1 MRGNKRF
8 RITRS
13 AALSCCRAL
22 LLLALWTPPWAHAQS
37 PYQGPMIDAHSHL
50 SSLEALDSLIAAM
63 KRHNVSR
70 VALLGVGAVQ
80 PRDVEWIGAAV
91 TRYPNRVIPF
101 APLPDPTNPAGV
113 KRLETLL
120 GTGRYKGVG
129 EVHVRQVS
137 RKIDRS
143 ADDPAFGQYLEL
155 AATHGVPVVIH
166 SELNDAA
173 SKSLAQA
180 LKRRPNVTIV
190 LAHAGSAEPGRIESL
205 LRAHANLRVDLSG
218 MHFMRNPSL
227 ASEKGPLNP
236 SWKAVMEKM
245 PDRFLMGIDVWA
257 PQLLK
262 AETLDRLMLWTRRV
276 LGELNRDAAEQI
288 AYKNAARLF
297 KLE

>member
-1 MRGNKRF
+1 MTSVIARVRCGVV
-8 RITRS
+8 
-13 AALSCCRAL
+13 
-22 LLLALWTPPWAHAQS
+22 LLLALLSMAQPAHAQN

-50 SSLEALDSLIAAM
+50 PSLEALDSLIAAM
-63 KRHNVSR
+63 KRHNISR

-80 PRDVEWIGAAV
+80 QRDVEWIGAAV
-91 TRYPNRVIPF
+91 TRYPNQVIPF
-101 APLPDPTNPAGV
+101 APLPEPTNPAGV
-113 KRLETLL
+113 KQLEGLL

-137 RKIDRS
+137 RKIDRK
-143 ADDPAFGQYLEL
+143 ADDPAFGQYLE
-155 AATHGVPVVIH
+155 AAAKHGFPVIIH

-173 SKSLAQA
+173 SNSLDQA
-180 LKRRPNVTIV
+180 LTRHPNVTVI
-190 LAHAGSAEPGRIESL
+190 LAHAGGAEPSRIESL

-236 SWKAVMEKM
+236 SWKALLEKM

-257 PQLLK
+257 PQLFK

-276 LGELNRDAAEQI
+276 LGELSREAAEQI